1 MLKITF
7 GHGVCAAALT
17 LMLAGP
23 SQVLAGSDHGAH
35 QSAGAVATAQDTD
48 TVAGEIKRVDQD
60 SGKLTIKHGPIPN
73 LDMPGM
79 TMVFRVAEP
88 GLLDRVKE
96 GDAVRFAAGKING
109 AFTVTRLEVTAR

>member
-7 GHGVCAAALT
+7 GHAVSAAALT

-23 SQVLAGSDHGAH
+23 SQVLAGGDHGAH
-35 QSAGAVATAQDTD
+35 QSAGTAAAQDTD
-48 TVAGEIKRVDQD
+48 TVSGEIKRVDQD

-88 GLLDRVKE
+88 GFLDRVKE